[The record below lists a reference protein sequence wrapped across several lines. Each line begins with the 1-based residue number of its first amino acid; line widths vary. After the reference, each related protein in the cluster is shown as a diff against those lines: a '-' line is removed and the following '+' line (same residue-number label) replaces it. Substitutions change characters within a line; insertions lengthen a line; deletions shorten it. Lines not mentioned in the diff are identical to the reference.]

1 MNLSRRYLLGTAL
14 AVATPVASFGLVP
27 HTAVADEAYPSRPVM
42 VVVPAAPGGIADL
55 SGRLLAEGLTKEL
68 GQQFVVENRGG
79 ASGNIGNQY
88 VARAEPDGY
97 TLLLAYSG
105 YQVTNP
111 FLFKKLNWDPIR
123 DFVPIGLA
131 IEAPHVIV
139 TRKDLPVGSLQELIA
154 YAKGASRRAQLCLAG
169 QRLDP
174 AHRYRAAA
182 AAHRHGDGAHPL

>member
-1 MNLSRRYLLGTAL
+1 LT
-14 AVATPVASFGLVP
+14 TP
-27 HTAVADEAYPSRPVM
+27 
-42 VVVPAAPGGIADL
+42 
-55 SGRLLAEGLTKEL
+55 
-68 GQQFVVENRGG
+68 
-79 ASGNIGNQY
+79 
-88 VARAEPDGY
+88 
-97 TLLLAYSG
+97 
-105 YQVTNP
+105 TNP